1 MFESGAHSHRYF
13 PRGHFFQ
20 QKYWKVETK
29 QRVSPGRG
37 HIAQELGAA
46 KVTEIWEGTRE
57 GHGKE
62 TPEVSAEIP
71 VHSLAECLRC
81 VVPGQDSGSLIEYSG

>member
-57 GHGKE
+57 RGMERK
-62 TPEVSAEIP
+62 PQKSLRKFLCIP
-71 VHSLAECLRC
+71 
-81 VVPGQDSGSLIEYSG
+81 